1 MKKILFLSLL
11 SIFTLNLF
19 CSEESGGG
27 AAASVVPSDEAAI
40 EERVGSFLRRLKPE
54 KQSMKKHW
62 ETELIKIYTALGIDS
77 VDTVAQQLKVDP
89 SLFLLNIPGGLL
101 DDLIKNGISESYKNK
116 KGLFSNEEKNRFN
129 FVFKETKEGEVKYF
143 IPEAESVIPKKD

>member
-62 ETELIKIYTALGIDS
+62 ETELIKMYTALGIDS
-77 VDTVAQQLKVDP
+77 IDTVAQQLEVDP
-89 SLFLLNIPGGLL
+89 SLFLLNIPGYLL
-101 DDLIKNGISESYKNK
+101 DDLIKNSILKSYQNK
-116 KGLFSNEEKNRFN
+116 QGLFSNAEKKRFG
-129 FVFKETKEGEVKYF
+129 FVMIEIQRSKARFL
-143 IPEAESVIPKKD
+143 IP